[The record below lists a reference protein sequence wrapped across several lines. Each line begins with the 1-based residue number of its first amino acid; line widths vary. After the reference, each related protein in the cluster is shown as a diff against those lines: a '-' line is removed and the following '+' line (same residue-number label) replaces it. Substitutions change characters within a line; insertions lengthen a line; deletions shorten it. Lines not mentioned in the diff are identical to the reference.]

1 MKIFRHSKKKSA
13 PPAQDRPVDFFREL
27 QIEFLIHE
35 LKGPV
40 AVIETGVRTLLER
53 RDKFGPLSDKQE
65 KTLKRV
71 LRNTRKTRR
80 MMNSLLEI
88 GRCQA
93 GSFACAAFDPAAVT
107 LETLLEV
114 LEITLGSLA
123 DQVPETADRGRLTGF
138 LEANGIHLAV
148 DPGAD
153 SVQVMQDETK
163 FRQIVGNLI
172 GNALYHR
179 HKTVGVHLQRR
190 GDDLVIEVTDDG
202 PGIAAEH
209 HELVF
214 RRYTQVKTDGEVKR
228 RGHGLGLAGA
238 RVLARGMGGDI
249 QLESTEGHGATF
261 RLILPC
267 TLTTARPTQE
277 ER

>member
-1 MKIFRHSKKKSA
+1 MKIFRHSKKRA
-13 PPAQDRPVDFFREL
+13 NPPAQDRPVDFFREL

-53 RDKFGPLSDKQE
+53 RDKFGPLSSKQE

-71 LRNTRKTRR
+71 LRNTRKTRQ
-80 MMNSLLEI
+80 MMHSLLEI
-88 GRCQA
+88 GRSQA
-93 GSFACAAFDPAAVT
+93 GCFACAAFDPVAVT

-123 DQVPETADRGRLTGF
+123 DQIPLEADRGRLAAF
-138 LEANGIHLAV
+138 LEGNGIHLTV

-153 SVQVMQDETK
+153 SAQVMQDETK

-179 HKTVGVHLQRR
+179 RETVKIRLQRR
-190 GDDLVIEVTDDG
+190 GDELVIEVADDG

-214 RRYTQVKTDGEVKR
+214 KRYTQVKTDGELKR

-249 QLESTEGHGATF
+249 QLESTQGHGATF

-267 TLTTARPTQE
+267 TLSTARPTQE
-277 ER
+277 E

>member
-1 MKIFRHSKKKSA
+1 MKIFRHSKKPA
-13 PPAQDRPVDFFREL
+13 EPPAQDRPVDFFREL

-53 RDKFGPLSDKQE
+53 RDKFGPLSTKQE

-71 LRNTRKTRR
+71 LRNTRKTRH

-88 GRCQA
+88 GRSQA
-93 GSFACAAFDPAAVT
+93 GCFACAAFDPAAVT

-123 DQVPETADRGRLTGF
+123 DQIPLEADRGQLAAF
-138 LEANGIHLAV
+138 LEGNGIHLAV

-153 SVQVMQDETK
+153 SAQVMQDETK

-179 HKTVGVHLQRR
+179 RETVNIRLQRR
-190 GDDLVIEVTDDG
+190 GDDLVIEVADDG

-209 HELVF
+209 HDLVF
-214 RRYTQVKTDGEVKR
+214 RRYTQVKTDGELKR

-249 QLESTEGHGATF
+249 QLESTEGHGAVF

-277 ER
+277 E

>member
-1 MKIFRHSKKKSA
+1 MKIFSHPRKPEPA
-13 PPAQDRPVDFFREL
+13 PAADQRPDFFREL

-53 RDKFGPLSDKQE
+53 QDKLGPLSPRQE

-71 LRNTRKTRR
+71 LRNTRKTRQ

-88 GRCQA
+88 GRSQA
-93 GSFACAAFDPAAVT
+93 GCFACAAFDPALVT
-107 LETLLEV
+107 TETLLEA
-114 LEITLGSLA
+114 LEISQANMA
-123 DQVPETADRGRLTGF
+123 DQIPRQTDRAQLTAF
-138 LEANGIHLAV
+138 LEANGVHLGI
-148 DPGAD
+148 DPEVKT
-153 SVQVMQDETK
+153 SQLIQDETK
-163 FRQIVGNLI
+163 FRQTLGNLI
-172 GNALYHR
+172 RNALYHR
-179 HKTVGVHLQRR
+179 RKTITINLHQQ
-190 GDDLVIEVTDDG
+190 GDNLVIEVSDDG
-202 PGIAAEH
+202 PGIAPEH

-214 RRYTQVKTDGEVKR
+214 KRYTQIKTDDALKR

-238 RVLARGMGGDI
+238 LVLARSMGGNI
-249 QLESTEGHGATF
+249 QLESRKGCGATF

-267 TLTTARPTQE
+267 TLATEESTEE